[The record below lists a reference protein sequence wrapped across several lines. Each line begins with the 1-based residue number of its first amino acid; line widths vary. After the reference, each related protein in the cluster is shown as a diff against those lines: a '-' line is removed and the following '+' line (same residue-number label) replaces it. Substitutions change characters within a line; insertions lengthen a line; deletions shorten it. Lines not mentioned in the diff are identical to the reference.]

1 MEKKPTK
8 KITEYT
14 SHYESSSFKIM
25 AKLGHRLI
33 HGFFYFKKRKG
44 EILAGSATFFSI
56 LSFCPIILLFI
67 SMTGYVTN
75 DFEMAKTHVLEVVN
89 SSFPNLAPWIMD
101 SISKI
106 VEGQLKG
113 ISGTNIVNVFLLFYA
128 TLGVVSSLMFGLHHT
143 SKTEQKGG
151 FIFEDMKSLGVGL
164 MFTSFIFSL
173 LVISNKNL
181 FYALTKMSES
191 SMVYMDFL
199 YKGGMLPAILSLVFF
214 TFFFKVGTTRKI
226 SISDAFYGSLTFVSC
241 FVMGKS
247 FHWIY
252 MTMAKSSLTQTY
264 GNFETIIIAV
274 LWVYYLMCSFYFG
287 ASVAYL
293 KYDEIYGGLLKSTP
307 QTPSQDIKAKND
319 PPEVP
324 NKAA

>member
-1 MEKKPTK
+1 MEKKPVK
-8 KITEYT
+8 KITEYG
-14 SHYESSSFKIM
+14 SHYESSGFKMM

-67 SMTGYVTN
+67 SMTGYITN
-75 DFEMAKTHVLEVVN
+75 DFALAKDHVLNVVN
-89 SSFPNLAPWIMD
+89 SSFPNLAPWIME

-113 ISGTNIVNVFLLFYA
+113 VSGTNFVNIFLLFYA
-128 TLGVVSSLMFGLHHT
+128 TMGVVSSLMFGLHYT

-151 FIFEDMKSLGVGL
+151 FIFEDMKSLVAGF

-173 LVISNKNL
+173 LIISNQNL
-181 FYALTKMSES
+181 FYTLIKATPETKQ
-191 SMVYMDFL
+191 VLNYF
-199 YKGGMLPAILSLVFF
+199 YKGGMLPALMSLGFF
-214 TFFFKVGTTRKI
+214 TMFFKYATSRKVTWKD
-226 SISDAFYGSLTFVSC
+226 SFQGSLTFVSC
-241 FVMGKS
+241 FMIGKS

-252 MTMAKSSLTQTY
+252 MTMAKNSLTQTY

-274 LWVYYLMCSFYFG
+274 LWVYFLMCSFYYG
-287 ASVAYL
+287 ASVAYM
-293 KYDEIYGGLLKSTP
+293 KYDEIYGGL
-307 QTPSQDIKAKND
+307 IKVPPKNVER

-324 NKAA
+324 PQKAA